1 MHKSAGSISRRV
13 YGLLLFA
20 YPTAFR
26 NAYRAE
32 MIQTFCDCYRAQ
44 VRERGAV
51 GLFRLWGSVLVDL
64 VLSAVKEHS
73 EAEDSFMNNLRKD
86 LIAIVGCVIVIASAF
101 ILLSYGR
108 KHEVSSILAFGYFLD
123 ALATTGIVGNL
134 IVFLLQKVT
143 KFNSFRIAI
152 STFLV
157 VHAVPLF
164 LLVFIAG
171 PNDPRFNVAAT
182 AVGYAGSF
190 LFWVLFHWMWSNT
203 DNSLSRSEANG

>member
-1 MHKSAGSISRRV
+1 MHKSAGSISRRL

-32 MIQTFCDCYRAQ
+32 MIQTFSDCYRAKGG
-44 VRERGAV
+44 EGV
-51 GLFRLWGSVLVDL
+51 GGILRLWVQTLVDL
-64 VLSAVKEHS
+64 LVSAVKEHS
-73 EAEDSFMNNLRKD
+73 ESEGSFMNNLRKD
-86 LIAIVGCVIVIASAF
+86 AMAIVGCVLVIATAF

-108 KHEVSSILAFGYFLD
+108 KHEVSSILSFGYFLD
-123 ALATTGIVGNL
+123 AVATTGIVGNL
-134 IVFLLQKVT
+134 IVFLLAKVT

-157 VHAVPLF
+157 VHAALLF

-171 PNDPRFNVAAT
+171 RSDPRFNIAAT
-182 AVGYAGSF
+182 AVGYLGSF
-190 LFWVLFHWMWSNT
+190 LFWVLFHWMWSKT
-203 DNSLSRSEANG
+203 GNSLARREANG